1 VDSPLVSVIIPCY
14 NHGRFLQQA
23 IDSVVRQTYIPIE
36 VIVVDDGST
45 DTTKTVAL
53 RNTQVRYVY
62 QSNQG
67 LSAAR
72 NTGISH
78 STGDYLVFLDADDL
92 LYSHAIAYNVKMLL
106 NHPEV
111 AFVSGGHNKVDIDL
125 NILKTTK
132 RIVLTNHYQNFLQIN
147 YIGMHATVMYRRSI
161 FDTIRFDVTL
171 RACEDYD
178 LYLTIAAKYPVLH
191 HTEVLTAYRQHQTNM
206 SSDSL
211 MMLSIALQVLQRQEK
226 AIHDPEDLE
235 AYQEG
240 IKNWYTNYCE
250 QMYHQLLDRNVS
262 LSALTRKNY
271 EQVLYEHKP
280 RWFFR
285 YQLIAKLMF
294 IKPIAKRVV
303 PNFLFRWAYR
313 AGLFQSYRP
322 KVGSVRLGDIKRLKP
337 ISDSFGYDRG
347 GPVDR
352 YYIENFLQQQVD
364 LIRGRVLE
372 IGDNEYTMRFGGVNV
387 SQSDILHVHADAPQ
401 ATIIG
406 DLTDLPQVDTN
417 TFDCIILTQT
427 LHLIYD
433 FRSAIQT
440 CHRILKPGGML
451 LLTSPGIS
459 PIDHGEWQK
468 TWYWSFNELSLER
481 ILTEYFPADRVTLQ
495 TFGNVFVATA
505 FLYGM
510 GQSELTQNQL
520 DMQDSHY
527 PVIITAKVYKPL

>member
-132 RIVLTNHYQNFLQIN
+132 RIVLTNHYRNFLQIN